1 MGGVRQAAS
10 GGPKEREMP
19 LLLKLRS
26 SVARQAARV
35 IGRLALA
42 LALIFMSLEMM
53 RVRGWGLSLI
63 ENLASALSLSVVE
76 FWTAIASFSVAAAF
90 GLLILGL
97 GATALSRSALLDR
110 TDPPEEQ
117 IDVQAVAQLIR
128 SYEVHEAGHRTAPS
142 PGA

>member
-1 MGGVRQAAS
+1 M
-10 GGPKEREMP
+10 
-19 LLLKLRS
+19 
-26 SVARQAARV
+26 
-35 IGRLALA
+35 GRLALA
-42 LALIFMSLEMM
+42 LALIFMSLELM

-63 ENLASALSLSVVE
+63 ENLASALSLSVIE

-97 GATALSRSALLDR
+97 GASALSRSTLLDR

-117 IDVQAVAQLIR
+117 IDVQALSQLIR
-128 SYEVHEAGHRTAPS
+128 SYELHEAQHRATSS

>member
-1 MGGVRQAAS
+1 
-10 GGPKEREMP
+10 MP
-19 LLLKLRS
+19 LLVKLQS
-26 SVARQAARV
+26 SVVRKAIKA

-76 FWTAIASFSVAAAF
+76 FWTAVASFSVAAAF
-90 GLLILGL
+90 GLVILGL
-97 GATALSRSALLDR
+97 GASALSRSALLDR
-110 TDPPEEQ
+110 TDPPEEK
-117 IDVQAVAQLIR
+117 IDAQAVAQLIR
-128 SYEVHEAGHRTAPS
+128 SYEVHEAGQGAAPS

>member
-1 MGGVRQAAS
+1 M
-10 GGPKEREMP
+10 
-19 LLLKLRS
+19 
-26 SVARQAARV
+26 ARQAARV

-63 ENLASALSLSVVE
+63 ENLASVLSLSVVE
-76 FWTAIASFSVAAAF
+76 FWTASASFSIVAAF

-97 GATALSRSALLDR
+97 GASALSRSALLDR

-117 IDVQAVAQLIR
+117 IDVQALVQLIR
-128 SYEVHEAGHRTAPS
+128 SYEVHEAEHRTAPS